1 MFQFDADL
9 TSTETGTWT
18 EFQGSRLLI
27 AHISNMR
34 FQRTLAR
41 LQQPYRRKI
50 ESGSM
55 DPQTS
60 KDILCKAISEGI
72 LLNWENVGSRT
83 GTEPVQYTPAAG
95 YTALTK
101 NAEFRDF
108 VSDFASNL
116 ANYRESEADDL
127 GKL

>member
-9 TSTETGTWT
+9 TSTETGAWA
-18 EFQGSRLLI
+18 EFQGSQFLI

-50 ESGSM
+50 ENGSM

-60 KDILCKAISEGI
+60 KDILCRAMSEAI
-72 LLNWENVGSRT
+72 LLDWKDVANTDGEAT
-83 GTEPVQYTPAAG
+83 KYTPAAG
-95 YTALTK
+95 NTALSK

-108 VSDFASNL
+108 VSDFAVNLSNF
-116 ANYRESEADDL
+116 RDQEAEDL
-127 GKL
+127 GKP